1 VQATTTSNTTMVR
14 NVPNNQ
20 FHNRDWGD
28 FVNAL
33 PVFADTINTVRF
45 GGNRVDEAIAQPPQ
59 PNPVN
64 WWLIGGLAAV
74 GVTGVVLLVR

>member
-1 VQATTTSNTTMVR
+1 MVR

-28 FVNAL
+28 FVNSL
-33 PVFADTINTVRF
+33 PIFADTINTIRF
-45 GGNRVDEAIAQPPQ
+45 GSGKVDEVIAEPTGQTQQPQAAPM
-59 PNPVN
+59 N